1 MDSILNNEKE
11 INWFNH
17 WMSHARLIAT
27 RSICP
32 RNQVGAFIID
42 ENNNPVSAGFNGPP
56 RKSDGRLCAG
66 EHCHRNILEV
76 RSGTRSEIGCHHAE
90 MNAIANAAKK
100 GISLNLC
107 SIVVSVLPC
116 LACAK
121 MIHHVGIRR
130 VIVSK
135 ATLYSNAGLT
145 YLNDNNIIIIF
156 VD

>member
-1 MDSILNNEKE
+1 M
-11 INWFNH
+11 H
-17 WMSHARLIAT
+17 HARLIAT

-42 ENNNPVSAGFNGPP
+42 ENNNPVAAGFNGPP
-56 RKSDGRLCAG
+56 RKSTGRLCAG
-66 EHCHRNILEV
+66 ETCERDIMQI
-76 RSGTRSEIGCHHAE
+76 RSGTRFEIGCHHAE

-135 ATLYSNAGLT
+135 ATLYSNAGLN
-145 YLNDNNIIIIF
+145 YLNDNDIIIIF
-156 VD
+156 VN